1 MQPRNHVDTSVS
13 PYSPASTSE
22 FHTGVAPAVVGGRT
36 KRDTQDAPLASND
49 QVAPPTSAARESRAA
64 VTGRDDVGTTE
75 ATLWEGQTSGKSFLV
90 RSVVCALFAAA
101 WVVLAVATWGFG
113 YSGLTILTW
122 LFGAA
127 TLLFGLLTGLKIFR
141 TIHSHNYRLTARRLF
156 IRTGLIRRRI
166 DQIELL
172 RVKDVFVQQSL
183 LGKWI
188 GVGHVVILSS
198 EHTLPRATL
207 YGIDRPRHVMDLIWL
222 RTRAELDQNTARV
235 DQV

>member
-1 MQPRNHVDTSVS
+1 MQPRNHIDTSVS
-13 PYSPASTSE
+13 PYPSASTSE
-22 FHTGVAPAVVGGRT
+22 LHPGVVPAFAGGPTVHNPQAAPPVT
-36 KRDTQDAPLASND
+36 DA
-49 QVAPPTSAARESRAA
+49 QVAPPTSAARESKAA
-64 VTGRDDVGTTE
+64 LKGTDDVGTTE
-75 ATLWEGQTSGKSFLV
+75 ETLWEGQTSGKSFLV
-90 RSVVCALFAAA
+90 RSIVGALFVAA
-101 WVVLAVATWGFG
+101 WVVLATATWGLG
-113 YSGLTILTW
+113 YSNLTILTYIS
-122 LFGAA
+122 GAA
-127 TLLFGLLTGLKIFR
+127 ILLFGLLTALKIFR
-141 TIHSHNYRLTARRLF
+141 TIHSHHYRLTMRRLF
-156 IRTGLIRRRI
+156 IRTGLIHRRI

-172 RVKDVFVQQSL
+172 RVKDVFVRQSL

>member
-1 MQPRNHVDTSVS
+1 MQPGNHIDTSVS
-13 PYSPASTSE
+13 PYPSASTSE
-22 FHTGVAPAVVGGRT
+22 LHPGVVPAFAGGPTVHNPQAAPPVT
-36 KRDTQDAPLASND
+36 DA
-49 QVAPPTSAARESRAA
+49 QVAPPTSCCPRVESGSEGN
-64 VTGRDDVGTTE
+64 GRCRHDRGDALGRSNLGQVVPGTIDR
-75 ATLWEGQTSGKSFLV
+75 G
-90 RSVVCALFAAA
+90 ALFVAA
-101 WVVLAVATWGFG
+101 WVVLATATWGLG
-113 YSGLTILTW
+113 YSNLTILTYIS
-122 LFGAA
+122 GAA
-127 TLLFGLLTGLKIFR
+127 ILLFGLLTALKIFR
-141 TIHSHNYRLTARRLF
+141 TIHSHHYRLTMRRLF
-156 IRTGLIRRRI
+156 IRTGLIHRRI

-172 RVKDVFVQQSL
+172 RVKDVFVRQSL